1 VVVVFAVVVVVLR
14 VPGSQGMVLRAVV
27 EMTNRQSRDGGSGGS
42 GTSGTSGTSDE
53 DSVAMPSLV
62 EQLEEQLAQRVMN
75 VLHPSSTSSV
85 PLHIGAGSAVNGGKG
100 KTLLWWKWWKC
111 VIFWSS

>member
-1 VVVVFAVVVVVLR
+1 MVVVFAVVVVVLR

-27 EMTNRQSRDGGSGGS
+27 EMTNRQSRDGG
-42 GTSGTSGTSDE
+42 SGTSGTSDE

-85 PLHIGAGSAVNGGKG
+85 PLHIGAGCAVNGGKG

>member
-1 VVVVFAVVVVVLR
+1 MSVGKNLRVVVVVLR
-14 VPGSQGMVLRAVV
+14 VLGSQGMVLRAVV
-27 EMTNRQSRDGGSGGS
+27 EMTNRQSRDDNSGDS
-42 GTSGTSGTSDE
+42 GGTSGTSDK

-100 KTLLWWKWWKC
+100 KTLLW
-111 VIFWSS
+111 

>member
-1 VVVVFAVVVVVLR
+1 MFVLFVLFVVVVGGPR

-27 EMTNRQSRDGGSGGS
+27 EMTNQQSQDGGS
-42 GTSGTSGTSDE
+42 GTSDQAT
-53 DSVAMPSLV
+53 VAMPSLV

-85 PLHIGAGSAVNGGKG
+85 PLHIGAGSAVNGGAG
-100 KTLLWWKWWKC
+100 KTLP
-111 VIFWSS
+111 